1 MMMAEKNQT
10 TPFIGE
16 ADEANLITPKKTR
29 TISDEAVVVVA
40 TG

>member
-16 ADEANLITPKKTR
+16 ADEANLITPKKQ
-29 TISDEAVVVVA
+29 EQLMMKQ
-40 TG
+40 